1 MENWNIWPTCKF
13 GGGWQAQ
20 AGMEGVEGPQGCSQ
34 QVNYRNWTPASVL
47 FLRVG
52 GSWGRPC
59 RARGGAGAGVPL
71 PGHWASQP
79 PDAAA
84 SRGGGTSPWS
94 PGRHAWVSQRALGKD
109 VGRQGPNLFS
119 RHAVGLGHE
128 LPPAAED
135 SREGPD
141 FWGRHCGEGSGTH
154 SRTLVRKIPWT
165 EEPGG
170 LQSLGSLRVGHD

>member
-1 MENWNIWPTCKF
+1 MVDLQVWW
-13 GGGWQAQ
+13 GGGRPRPAWREWRVPKAAASRSITGTGLQALSCFCAWGEA
-20 AGMEGVEGPQGCSQ
+20 AGDPAGQGVGLGL
-34 QVNYRNWTPASVL
+34 AS
-47 FLRVG
+47 
-52 GSWGRPC
+52 
-59 RARGGAGAGVPL
+59 PL

-94 PGRHAWVSQRALGKD
+94 PGRHAWASQRALGKD

-119 RHAVGLGHE
+119 RHVVGLGHE

-154 SRTLVRKIPWT
+154 SSTLVRKIPWT

-170 LQSLGSLRVGHD
+170 LQSMGLLRVGHD